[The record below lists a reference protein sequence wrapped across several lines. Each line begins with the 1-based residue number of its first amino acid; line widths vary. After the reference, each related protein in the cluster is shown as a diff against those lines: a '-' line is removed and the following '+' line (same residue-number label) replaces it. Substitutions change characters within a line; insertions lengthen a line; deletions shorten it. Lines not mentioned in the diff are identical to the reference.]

1 MTVLFELENL
11 SRKIDKVTGSEY
23 TNVKLQIPPLRCAP
37 VGMTKLRAVA
47 CLGMSGSGWTES
59 SNEGPPHLPRLPLYA
74 LDQLRAEE
82 LIWTSLERIPRS
94 TAVAVHAVKPQPGGQ
109 LGAPSLARFARGN

>member
-11 SRKIDKVTGSEY
+11 SRNIDKVTGSEY
-23 TNVKLQIPPLRCAP
+23 TNVNLQTTLRSGRDDK
-37 VGMTKLRAVA
+37 VEAVA

-94 TAVAVHAVKPQPGGQ
+94 TAVAMHAVEPQPGER
-109 LGAPSLARFARGN
+109 LGALSLAKFARDN